1 MTPRGRLAAVA
12 AAVVVIASLG
22 MSGVR
27 ASSPPLQGTFTK
39 HTYGAPGA
47 PGTREYWLYVPTTGA
62 GGPRPLVVFLHG
74 CIQTAEQAAAATG
87 FNRLA
92 DRLGFVVVYPQQN
105 VTTGSSAP
113 ASDGNGEGCWNW
125 FLPDDQHR
133 GAGEPG
139 SIAGITEEVV
149 AAQNVDRQRVYVSGV
164 SAGAD
169 MAVTMGAAYPDVY
182 AAVVAG
188 AGCAYAACGDNSGRL
203 AYAEMGPRA
212 RQVPMLVVQGT
223 ADTLNDF
230 AMGQGLVDAWLATD
244 DWVDNGV
251 PDGSVSRLP
260 ASIEN
265 GGFDQVPKPGS
276 GDPCVRPS
284 NFPCP
289 GGIIGFQG
297 TYPYTVEHFD
307 NAGGCNILD
316 FWVIHGLEHSV
327 PHADSATP
335 FTDPLGP
342 DMTAASY
349 DFFLH
354 HPIGATC

>member
-1 MTPRGRLAAVA
+1 MSRRGRLAAVA
-12 AAVVVIASLG
+12 GAVIVLASLG

-27 ASSPPLQGTFTK
+27 AASPPLQGTFTK
-39 HTYGAPGA
+39 HTYGVPGA
-47 PGTREYWLYVPTTGA
+47 SGTRDYWLYVPTTGA
-62 GGPRPLVVFLHG
+62 GAPRPLVVFLHG

-87 FNRLA
+87 FNQLA
-92 DRLGFVVVYPQQN
+92 DRLGFLVVYPQQN

-133 GAGEPG
+133 GAGEPQ
-139 SIAGITEEVV
+139 SIAGITEEVIG
-149 AAQNVDRQRVYVSGV
+149 AQDVDRQRVFVSGV

-169 MAVTMGAAYPDVY
+169 MAVTMGAAYPDVF

-188 AGCAYAACGDNSGRL
+188 AGCAYAGCGDNGGRL

-212 RQVPMLVVQGT
+212 RQVPMLIVQGT
-223 ADTLNDF
+223 ADTLNNF
-230 AMGQGLVDAWLATD
+230 AMGQGLVNAWLATD

-265 GGFDQVPKPGS
+265 GGFDQVPRPS
-276 GDPCVRPS
+276 TGDPCVRPS

-289 GGIIGFQG
+289 GGIVGFQG

-307 NAGGCNILD
+307 NAGGCNVLD
-316 FWVIHGLEHSV
+316 FWVVHGMEHAV

-349 DFFLH
+349 DFFAH
-354 HPIGATC
+354 HPMGATC